1 MLKKGKWQ
9 VAGLSDSLHAA
20 FNCGDNFGQI
30 VGASI
35 AHLRPFHISPEGLDR
50 IQIRR
55 VTWQPLLAEPT
66 ALNGQVFLHHLTLVR
81 RQPVPH
87 QNSLLAAKVSSEILK
102 ESDQPFRVIAPLP
115 GLEIQSATTPVP
127 AKTQRDT
134 NRNRRPVEGM
144 DQDGGFPLRRP
155 SPSDR
160 GTL

>member
-20 FNCGDNFGQI
+20 FNCCDNFGEI

-35 AHLRPFHISPEGLDR
+35 THLRPFHISPECLNGV
-50 IQIRR
+50 QFRR
-55 VTWQPLLAEPT
+55 VAWQPLLAEPI
-66 ALNGQVFLHHLTLVR
+66 ALSDQVFLHHLTLVR
-81 RQPVPH
+81 RQPVPY
-87 QNSLLAAKVSSEILK
+87 QDSLLAAKVSSEILQ
-102 ESDQPFRVIAPLP
+102 ESNQAFRVIAPPP
-115 GLEIQSATTPVP
+115 GLEIQSATMPVP

-155 SPSDR
+155 SPPDR